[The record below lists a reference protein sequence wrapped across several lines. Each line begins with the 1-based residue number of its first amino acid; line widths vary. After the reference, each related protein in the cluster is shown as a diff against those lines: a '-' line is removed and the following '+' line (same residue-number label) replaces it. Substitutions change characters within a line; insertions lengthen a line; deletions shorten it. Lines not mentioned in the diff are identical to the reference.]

1 MIFPVLSS
9 KLFSFMRQGTARS
22 YYAVGRPSGWSISA
36 RLVGLY
42 TGSFQVVPERRAMLP
57 EEFEVEASFTFPKD
71 ANYC

>member
-1 MIFPVLSS
+1 MIVTVLSS
-9 KLFSFMRQGTARS
+9 EIFSFKKAARS
-22 YYAVGRPSGWSISA
+22 YAIGRPSGWSISA